1 MIPPMGRSLG
11 SFQHRV
17 VRLITGRHTKRWVD
31 GSWGYPPVDTAME
44 EAWFEEMGAYV
55 LKRQN
60 TVAQY
65 IATRPVLDLC
75 KDTVQRSGLWVARRW
90 WEKEGLYL
98 AGKRVAEAGER
109 VG

>member
-60 TVAQY
+60 MVSQY
-65 IATRPVLDLC
+65 IATRLILDLC
-75 KDTVQRSGLWVARRW
+75 ADMVRRYGVWVSSILWDQ
-90 WEKEGLYL
+90 EGL
-98 AGKRVAEAGER
+98 
-109 VG
+109 